1 MKVSYQF
8 GARVLPS
15 HVCRQTMLRFWG
27 FAFFVIC
34 LGAAASALYGQ
45 PGGTGHAPLLPQM
58 VIDEIRPTEAY
69 PRNSEGA
76 FLGLRDGRILFA
88 YSRFAGGG
96 GDDDASEI
104 AARTSADGGRTWS
117 NDSLLVARGTAMNVM
132 SVSFLRLRDG
142 RIAMFY
148 LRKSKKTDSRP
159 YVSFSSDEAKTWS
172 DARLCIE
179 QPGYYVLNND
189 RVIQLRSGRILM
201 PVALHTGPDGKF
213 NSRGKV
219 MVYLSDDE
227 GVSWRRSR
235 DVLEFPGP
243 SRGGLQEPGVVE
255 LKNGRVLMFMRTMMG
270 VQYLSESRDGG
281 QTWSQAR
288 ASKIPSPLSPAS
300 IKRIPATGDLLMVW
314 NDHSHVEASM
324 RAAEQGSHVTGG
336 KRTPLTAAISR
347 NEGKSWTL
355 RHDIEDAPDGWYCYT
370 AIYFEGDR
378 LLLGFSSG
386 GRGLALLSKLDLVSL
401 PTAALYAKP
410 ARK

>member
-1 MKVSYQF
+1 MI
-8 GARVLPS
+8 
-15 HVCRQTMLRFWG
+15 RFPG
-27 FAFFVIC
+27 SAFFLLC
-34 LGAAASALYGQ
+34 LGAGASARYAQSGE
-45 PGGTGHAPLLPQM
+45 TGHAPLLPQM
-58 VIDEIRPTEAY
+58 VIDEIRPTAAY

-76 FLGLRDGRILFA
+76 FIGLRDGRILFA
-88 YSRFAGGG
+88 YSRFTGGG
-96 GDDDASEI
+96 GDDEAAEI
-104 AARTSADGGRTWS
+104 AARTSADRGRTWS
-117 NDSLLVARGTAMNVM
+117 EDFLLVARGTAMNVM
-132 SVSFLRLRDG
+132 SVSFLRLGDG

-148 LRKSKKTDSRP
+148 LRKSAKTDSRP
-159 YVSFSSDEAKTWS
+159 YVTFSSDEAKTWTE
-172 DARLCIE
+172 ARLCIQ

-235 DVLEFPGP
+235 NVLEFPGP

-255 LKNGRVLMFMRTMMG
+255 LKNGRVLMFMRTMVG

-281 QTWSQAR
+281 QSWSPAR
-288 ASKIPSPLSPAS
+288 PSKIPSPLSPAS
-300 IKRIPATGDLLMVW
+300 MKRIPATGDLLMVW
-314 NDHSHVEASM
+314 NDHSHVDPSI

-347 NEGKSWTL
+347 NEGRNWIL

-370 AIYFEGDR
+370 AIYFDR
-378 LLLGFSSG
+378 DRVLLGFSSG
-386 GRGLALLSKLDLVSL
+386 GRGLALLSKLDLVSF
-401 PTAALYAKP
+401 PISALYAKP
-410 ARK
+410 AGK